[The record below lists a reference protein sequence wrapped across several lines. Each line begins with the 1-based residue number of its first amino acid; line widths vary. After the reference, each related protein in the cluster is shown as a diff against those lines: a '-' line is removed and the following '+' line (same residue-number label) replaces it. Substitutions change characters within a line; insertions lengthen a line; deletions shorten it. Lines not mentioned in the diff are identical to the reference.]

1 MEVKGKVFLVGQV
14 ETAGTSG
21 FTKRL
26 IVVETEEQYSQKI
39 PVEFV
44 KDKTSMLD
52 GVVPGMP
59 VTVHINLRGSEYNGK
74 HYLQAQ
80 GWKIDKPQQ
89 QQGYGTY

>member
-14 ETAGTSG
+14 EAVGANN
-21 FTKRL
+21 FRKRL
-26 IVVETEEQYSQKI
+26 IVVETEEQFSQKI

-44 KDKTSMLD
+44 QDKVTLLD

-59 VTVHINLRGSEYNGK
+59 VTVHVNLRGSEYNGK
-74 HYLQAQ
+74 HYLQAH

-89 QQGYGTY
+89 QGYGTY